1 MGGDWGFVVWIVVIA
16 IPLGIALAAGWAR
29 SRGPGSA
36 MLDEPSADNP
46 RDPI

>member
-1 MGGDWGFVVWIVVIA
+1 MSGDWSFVVWIVVIA
-16 IPLGIALAAGWAR
+16 IPIGIAFTTLWAR

-36 MLDEPSADNP
+36 MLDKPSADDP